1 MRGAL
6 CKIWNFFLNLFN
18 DVLDSVAYAL
28 TTVGE
33 VLLKLA
39 KGVGEVVGDAIGSA
53 FGGSNLLV
61 WAGVGAIAYFLF
73 FKQDEEGNS
82 NYTRTIESEM
92 KAGVLQAQLASG
104 QLTMNEVIDA

>member
-18 DVLDSVAYAL
+18 DVLDAVAYAL

-39 KGVGEVVGDAIGSA
+39 KGVGEVVGGVIGSV

-73 FKQDEEGNS
+73 FKKDEGGDS
-82 NYTRTIESEM
+82 NYTRTIDSKV
-92 KAGVLQAQLASG
+92 KAGVLQTQLASG
-104 QLTMNEVIDA
+104 RLTMNEGI